1 MWPHGLHHARLL
13 CPLLS
18 PRFYSN
24 SCSLSPW
31 CYLTISSSVT
41 PFPSLLQSFPATGSF
56 PRSLL
61 FPSGGQSTGASD
73 ISPSTNIQ
81 DWFPLGFTG
90 LISSQSSGLSRVFNI
105 TLQKHQFF
113 GIQPSLWSNSHIH
126 EMDLCWQS
134 DVSDFYTMFKFI
146 KDFLPR
152 SKHLLIS
159 WPQSTSTVILSP
171 RKGNLPLLHFSPS
184 ICHEV
189 MVLDAM
195 ILVFSML
202 SFKPAFSFSSFTL
215 NKRLFSS
222 SSLSDVRVVSSACL

>member
-1 MWPHGLHHARLL
+1 MTKILELRLQQ
-13 CPLLS
+13 
-18 PRFYSN
+18 
-24 SCSLSPW
+24 
-31 CYLTISSSVT
+31 
-41 PFPSLLQSFPATGSF
+41 QSF
-56 PRSLL
+56 LV
-61 FPSGGQSTGASD
+61 
-73 ISPSTNIQ
+73 NIQ
-81 DWFPLGFTG
+81 VNAWFPLGFTG

-105 TLQKHQFF
+105 TIQKHQFF

-134 DVSDFYTMFKFI
+134 DVSDFYTVFKFI

-215 NKRLFSS
+215 IKRLFSPIYFLPLEWYHLHIWYCWYFS
-222 SSLSDVRVVSSACL
+222 WQSWFELVIIQPGISHYVLCI